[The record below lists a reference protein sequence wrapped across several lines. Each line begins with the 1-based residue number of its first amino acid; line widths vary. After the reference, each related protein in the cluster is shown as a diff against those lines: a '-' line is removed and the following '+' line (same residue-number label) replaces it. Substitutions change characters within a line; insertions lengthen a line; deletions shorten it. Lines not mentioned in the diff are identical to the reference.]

1 MAKISI
7 PDDQPPLITDSP
19 ALARLRAATDV
30 EVALWDTRPT
40 SEVELLER
48 ISGAHTVISIRSSSR
63 FTRHVI
69 ESSPARRHIA
79 RWGPGVDNIDLDA
92 AGRMNI
98 AVTNTPDTATAAVAE
113 HCLALMLAVARTVPQ
128 LDDRVRAGE
137 WPRGLLTQLTGKTLG
152 VVGTGLIGR
161 RLARIAQGIGMNV
174 IAWTRSPDEEWAA
187 ANQITYAELPV
198 LLRESDVIS
207 LHLRLSDETR
217 NIIGSEEFAVMKPT
231 AILINVARGGL
242 INEDALADALRD
254 GSIASAGLDTFGDEP
269 LSTDS
274 QLRNLPNAI
283 FSPHTAGTT
292 AEALTASLE
301 MVVDNTLQFMAGN
314 PQNSVIRK

>member
-1 MAKISI
+1 MVKISI
-7 PDDQPPLITDSP
+7 PDDQPPLIIDSP

-30 EVALWDTRPT
+30 EVALWDTRPAG
-40 SEVELLER
+40 EAELLER
-48 ISGAHTVISIRSSSR
+48 ISNSHTVICMRCSSHFSC
-63 FTRHVI
+63 HI
-69 ESSPARRHIA
+69 IDSSPELRYIA

-92 AGRMNI
+92 AGRMKI
-98 AVTNTPDTATAAVAE
+98 TVTNTPDTATNAVAE
-113 HCLALMLAVARTVPQ
+113 HCLALMLAVARRVPE
-128 LDDRVRAGE
+128 LDARVRAGE
-137 WPRGLLTQLTGKTLG
+137 WPRGLLTQLSGKTLG
-152 VVGTGLIGR
+152 IVGTGLIGK

-174 IAWTRSPDEEWAA
+174 IAWTRPPDEEWAA
-187 ANQITYAELPV
+187 ANQIAYAELPV

-217 NIIGSEEFAVMKPT
+217 NIIGSDEFAIMKPT

-242 INEDALADALRD
+242 IDENALADALRD
-254 GSIASAGLDTFGDEP
+254 GSIASAGLDTFRDEP
-269 LSTDS
+269 LATDS
-274 QLRNLPNAI
+274 KLRDLPNAI

-314 PQNSVIRK
+314 PQNRVI

>member
-1 MAKISI
+1 MVKISI
-7 PDDQPPLITDSP
+7 PDDQPPLIADSP
-19 ALARLRAATDV
+19 ALARLRAATDA

-40 SEVELLER
+40 GEAELLER
-48 ISGAHTVISIRSSSR
+48 ISNAHTVICIRSSSR

-69 ESSPARRHIA
+69 ESSPELRHIA

-92 AGRMNI
+92 AGRMSI
-98 AVTNTPDTATAAVAE
+98 AVTNTPDTATNAVAE
-113 HCLALMLAVARTVPQ
+113 HCLALMLAVARKVPE
-128 LDDRVRAGE
+128 LDARVRAGE
-137 WPRGLLTQLTGKTLG
+137 WPRGLLTQLSGKTLG
-152 VVGTGLIGR
+152 IVGTGLIGK

-174 IAWTRSPDEEWAA
+174 IAWTRTPDEEWAA

-217 NIIGSEEFAVMKPT
+217 NIIGSDEFAVMKPT

-242 INEDALADALRD
+242 IDENALADALRD

-269 LSTDS
+269 LATDS
-274 QLRNLPNAI
+274 QLRDLPNAI

-301 MVVDNTLQFMAGN
+301 MVVDNTLQFVAGN
-314 PQNSVIRK
+314 PQNRVI